1 LLAETPTNGDQTIA
15 LEARGP
21 CAAQDIQ
28 LHHVALLAHHFGTS
42 RVMALYRLRNL
53 QVLSERGLRI
63 LLEQE
68 ESGKGREA
76 ARLLDLP
83 EPDHLTERNRFRHRF
98 LSLALEAFN
107 REQITRSKLEELF
120 AMVLKRPKSEVSL
133 EGYGML
139 AADEATGVSIPR
151 K

>member
-1 LLAETPTNGDQTIA
+1 MAGNTQAART
-15 LEARGP
+15 LEHR
-21 CAAQDIQ
+21 
-28 LHHVALLAHHFGTS
+28 T
-42 RVMALYRLRNL
+42 
-53 QVLSERGLRI
+53 
-63 LLEQE
+63 
-68 ESGKGREA
+68 REA

-83 EPDHLTERNRFRHRF
+83 EPDHLTERNQFRHRF

-120 AMVLKRPKSEVSL
+120 AMVLKRPKSEVSF

-139 AADEATGVSIPR
+139 TADEATGVSIPR